1 MNPAPD
7 RVGTPPSP
15 PSLPSPPAVSVL
27 SPELRPCP
35 LPHGEEAELECSV
48 CYSQFNNVFR
58 CPKVLTCRHTFCLE
72 CLARINVK
80 SLQPA
85 AICCPLCR
93 HPTPLPALGLP
104 RLTTDVGVLASLPA
118 AMQRVYSIRFQRSK
132 GRLQVKRLSD
142 GQPRWGER
150 TPATDRSLDV
160 GLPSPL
166 VRDGE
171 EEEAAGGV
179 GGAFF
184 RLMGRPVC
192 RALLLTLVLMMTVVL
207 TAVVVFYLTHD
218 THAL

>member
-1 MNPAPD
+1 MNPGTD
-7 RVGTPPSP
+7 RVDPQPCTPPP
-15 PSLPSPPAVSVL
+15 PPPAVSVL
-27 SPELRPCP
+27 SPDVRPCP
-35 LPHGEEAELECSV
+35 LPHGEEAELELACSV

-85 AICCPLCR
+85 AIRCPLCR

-104 RLTTDVGVLASLPA
+104 RLTTDAGVLASLPA

-132 GRLQVKRLSD
+132 GKLQVKRLSD
-142 GQPRWGER
+142 GQPCWGER
-150 TPATDRSLDV
+150 SLAANRSLDV

-166 VRDGE
+166 VRGGGGE
-171 EEEAAGGV
+171 EAV

-207 TAVVVFYLTHD
+207 TAVVVFYLTH
-218 THAL
+218 AL